1 MLALVLALVVL
12 VLAALVVGHGS
23 AVYILCAPTPAVP
36 QQYPSFI
43 LGSSNILGAFFIR
56 AETVN
61 SNFQRRARPSRR
73 SKAAPTAHCPL
84 TPAPITA
91 PTRTLDMAGTGA
103 SPSASDISNALANG
117 QDIAEPFQ
125 KRRRKSSGNGAD
137 VGDDAHDRSGRDQA
151 ETEDQ
156 GTLGARGR
164 DGVPLEGMGSYGVYG
179 WLWMPNLCRH
189 LVGMAQRVRTSAL
202 SNTISRR
209 GSKRALL
216 SDLFTYEVHLYNNT
230 SICMS
235 ERARVKKRLLLV
247 TGTQLLLYISSGKAS
262 SISGTSSSS
271 SGNSGGS
278 RKHDPSDRPTLP
290 SVRADD
296 ASRCLVNS
304 GTLPK
309 LGYSCD

>member
-1 MLALVLALVVL
+1 MLLLWWAM
-12 VLAALVVGHGS
+12 AAL
-23 AVYILCAPTPAVP
+23 YIYYVHPVP

-43 LGSSNILGAFFIR
+43 LRSSNILGAFFIR

-156 GTLGARGR
+156 GTLGTRGR
-164 DGVPLEGMGSYGVYG
+164 DGVHLKAWDHTVFTGGCGCPTCVNVCVRVLSQIRFPGGAAREHFCPTYLRTRYTCTTTPVSACLNELE
-179 WLWMPNLCRH
+179 
-189 LVGMAQRVRTSAL
+189 
-202 SNTISRR
+202 
-209 GSKRALL
+209 
-216 SDLFTYEVHLYNNT
+216 
-230 SICMS
+230 
-235 ERARVKKRLLLV
+235 
-247 TGTQLLLYISSGKAS
+247 
-262 SISGTSSSS
+262 
-271 SGNSGGS
+271 
-278 RKHDPSDRPTLP
+278 
-290 SVRADD
+290 
-296 ASRCLVNS
+296 
-304 GTLPK
+304 
-309 LGYSCD
+309 